1 MFTMK
6 PVTGWGTGRFADAFV
21 DCVAARQ
28 KYVQLGREIDKMS
41 PGVERDNADHTHSK
55 LGIFLTNVL
64 GHDWT
69 EWLTGDPDK
78 EMKAAG
84 L

>member
-1 MFTMK
+1 MK
-6 PVTGWGTGRFADAFV
+6 PVTEWSTGRFADAL
-21 DCVAARQ
+21 DYAAEARK
-28 KYVQLGREIDKMS
+28 KYLQLGVEIGKM
-41 PGVERDNADHTHSK
+41 PNGVVRDNAEHTHSK

-64 GHDWT
+64 GKDWT

-78 EMKAAG
+78 EMKVAG

>member
-1 MFTMK
+1 MK
-6 PVTGWGTGRFADAFV
+6 PVTEWKTGRFADAFD
-21 DCVAARQ
+21 DCAAARS
-28 KYVQLGREIDKMS
+28 KYLQLGREIDKMP
-41 PGVERDNADHTHSK
+41 PGVARDNAGHTHSK
-55 LGIFLTNVL
+55 LGIFLTNVF

-78 EMKAAG
+78 EMTAAG

>member
-1 MFTMK
+1 MK
-6 PVTGWGTGRFADAFV
+6 PVTEWKTGRFADAFD
-21 DCVAARQ
+21 DCVEARK
-28 KYVQLGREIDKMS
+28 KYLQLGREIEHM
-41 PGVERDNADHTHSK
+41 PNGVVRDNAEHTHSK

-64 GHDWT
+64 GKDWT